1 MMDMVHGTPALAQ
14 ANDLLRLARA
24 IEQLGVHELS
34 ALAGHS
40 TWSMPAADRCR
51 CALLTERHRLTA
63 LAADLRHRAAQL
75 SATTVNAEHR
85 VRGTVQ

>member
-1 MMDMVHGTPALAQ
+1 MMDTVHGSPALAQ

-24 IEQLGVHELS
+24 IEQLGLHQLS
-34 ALAGHS
+34 ALAGPS

-51 CALLTERHRLTA
+51 STLIAERHRLTV

-75 SATTVNAEHR
+75 TATTTNASSG
-85 VRGTVQ
+85 VRGDVG